1 MMRIRIPSKKVCER
15 FFLIYELEGCQEAV
29 DFLSRHYGIRRMK
42 ITLDGRKAGVG
53 NRACYVENKAYF
65 TRRGL
70 NKRFVLHEFY
80 HHLVEAKGWE
90 MPNSIEEENARSYAR
105 EFLRSRCF

>member
-1 MMRIRIPSKKVCER
+1 MRIRIPSKKVCEK
-15 FFLIYELEGCQEAV
+15 FFLIYELKGCQEAV

-42 ITLDGRKAGVG
+42 IILDGRRVG
-53 NRACYVENKAYF
+53 KRARGCYFENRAYF
-65 TRRGL
+65 TKRGL

-90 MPNSIEEENARSYAR
+90 MPNRIEEENARSYAR
-105 EFLRSRCF
+105 DFLRSRYQ

>member
-1 MMRIRIPSKKVCER
+1 MRIRVPSRKVCEK

-29 DFLSRHYGIRRMK
+29 DFLARYYGIRRMR
-42 ITLDGRKAGVG
+42 ITLDGRRAGKG
-53 NRACYVENKAYF
+53 NRACYFENRAYF

-80 HHLVEAKGWE
+80 HHLVCVKDWDMQSAG
-90 MPNSIEEENARSYAR
+90 EEKYARNYAR
-105 EFLRSRCF
+105 EFLRNRYS